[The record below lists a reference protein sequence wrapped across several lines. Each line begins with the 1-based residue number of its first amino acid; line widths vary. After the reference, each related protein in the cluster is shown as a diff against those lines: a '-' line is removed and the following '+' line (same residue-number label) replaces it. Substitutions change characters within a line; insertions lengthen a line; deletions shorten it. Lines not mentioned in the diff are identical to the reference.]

1 MQRNATRVLSRAPL
15 RNDTLFS
22 RKDTAT
28 RPAPDTWKLCAKR
41 AAPAVSL
48 LGRLFR
54 SLLLPAALPL
64 SAFHPR
70 NLSRLCGGR
79 AAESVPQRGIRRRTT
94 RKRKEGGGRR
104 RRKRRGGARLEDSQ
118 YYRFASII
126 RLRLHLRGRG
136 SDAMKRSHGT
146 MQRSAPERSRRAG
159 RQGASVF
166 ALAALMALTGDRGG
180 AAEMANAKPEDLIRG
195 NERRK
200 LRAEERG
207 GETRE

>member
-1 MQRNATRVLSRAPL
+1 MRRTR
-15 RNDTLFS
+15 
-22 RKDTAT
+22 
-28 RPAPDTWKLCAKR
+28 
-41 AAPAVSL
+41 
-48 LGRLFR
+48 G
-54 SLLLPAALPL
+54 
-64 SAFHPR
+64 
-70 NLSRLCGGR
+70 
-79 AAESVPQRGIRRRTT
+79 GIRTAARD
-94 RKRKEGGGRR
+94 KEEDDEEEEGRR
-104 RRKRRGGARLEDSQ
+104 GRERRKRRGGARLEDSQ